1 MKLSDM
7 TAHGDVQCAR
17 RAHDPVY
24 RAEAERLALAEA
36 VSIAVVHYRA
46 AHQMSQTAFAD
57 ELGWKQ
63 PHVARLER
71 GDVTPSLESLQ
82 RLARAGVIEVHLE
95 REGTRV
101 RELAT
106 A

>member
-1 MKLSDM
+1 MKLSDL
-7 TAHGDVQCAR
+7 TPHDDVQRTR
-17 RAHDPVY
+17 RAHDPAY
-24 RAEAERLALAEA
+24 AAESDRLALAEA

-46 AHQMSQTAFAD
+46 ECGLSQTAFAAR
-57 ELGWKQ
+57 LGWKQ

-82 RLARAGVIEVHLE
+82 RLAHAGVIEVHVE
-95 REGTRV
+95 RDGTRV